1 MEFCTVVNCMDG
13 RVQIPVINYLK
24 NRFDAKYVDSITEPG
39 PNYLLAEQRDFS
51 LLHSIEQRLK
61 ISVQKHNSG
70 AIAIVG
76 HHDCAG
82 NPTPEDIQLGHIAK
96 AKEWLKQKYPKTEVI
111 GLWVNEN
118 WEVAEI

>member
-82 NPTPEDIQLGHIAK
+82 NPTPKEIQLGHIAK

-111 GLWVNEN
+111 GLWVNDN
-118 WEVAEI
+118 WEVAEV